1 MWIFKKYIRR
11 LKVWFNL
18 LCSSRNKKGQFRLG
32 NTPWN
37 KNLKGEKNGKRTNK
51 EN

>member
-1 MWIFKKYIRR
+1 MLKFKKYIRR

-18 LCSSRNKKGQFRLG
+18 FCSRRNKKGQFKSG

-37 KNLKGEKNGKRTNK
+37 KNLKGEKYGKRTCKKN
-51 EN
+51 